1 LSFLDFLLDNNPQ
14 NISLTYITNT
24 TTFPAEDFWKKWENF
39 KRINIQLSIDSTDE
53 KFEYLRWPAQWQ
65 DCYTNIKQYQEMQKK
80 CSNLTLSV
88 SHTVSI
94 FNVFYIQDFFIW
106 CFKEKLPEPYIG
118 FVNKPMH
125 YSITT
130 LPDELKEEVK
140 KRISNKKFAAILNYM
155 NSRPGNISDFQEAG
169 KWITTVDQIRKQN
182 ITDVFPEFIDYFTN
196 KI

>member
-1 LSFLDFLLDNNPQ
+1 
-14 NISLTYITNT
+14 
-24 TTFPAEDFWKKWENF
+24 
-39 KRINIQLSIDSTDE
+39 
-53 KFEYLRWPAQWQ
+53 
-65 DCYTNIKQYQEMQKK
+65 
-80 CSNLTLSV
+80 
-88 SHTVSI
+88 
-94 FNVFYIQDFFIW
+94 
-106 CFKEKLPEPYIG
+106 
-118 FVNKPMH
+118 MH